1 MYKTIQSTLAKFTKL
16 AKFAKFAKLA
26 QYSTNSPARVT
37 KIRSILDKF
46 AGASHKKMANFWRV
60 LEFAKFAGK
69 WPLLKIISK
78 VENNHKFFQISSSRD
93 IFIPYTQTL
102 KFKQQTCFSIIIGR
116 QCFENELKGSIFSRR
131 YFINLFT

>member
-1 MYKTIQSTLAKFTKL
+1 MATRPKFAKL

-60 LEFAKFAGK
+60 LEFAKFAGE
-69 WPLLKIISK
+69 WPLL
-78 VENNHKFFQISSSRD
+78 NNFALVKSRH
-93 IFIPYTQTL
+93 P
-102 KFKQQTCFSIIIGR
+102 
-116 QCFENELKGSIFSRR
+116 
-131 YFINLFT
+131 